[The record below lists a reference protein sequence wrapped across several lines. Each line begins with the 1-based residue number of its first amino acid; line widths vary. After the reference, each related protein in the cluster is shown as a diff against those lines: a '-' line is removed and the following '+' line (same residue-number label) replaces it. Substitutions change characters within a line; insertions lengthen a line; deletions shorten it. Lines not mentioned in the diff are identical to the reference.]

1 MANAIYG
8 GVKSLQSRVI
18 LLVDLDYFFAQ
29 AEELRNPTLR
39 GKPVI
44 VGVYSGRTDESGAV
58 STANYEARKF
68 GVKSGM
74 PLFLARRK
82 LVGVDAVF
90 LPVDHDSY
98 EQISSKLMMIFRGYA
113 DVLEQVSIDEAYLD
127 VTLRVHGS
135 FERAKNLAEQMK
147 IDVKRQMG
155 ITFSVGIGPNKL
167 VAKVACDSQKPD
179 GLTVVYPDEVEAFL
193 NPLPVERLMGVGK
206 KTCEKMN
213 ELGITTVGDL
223 AKFDVQRLMA
233 VFGKTL
239 GVYFH
244 NAANGTDDEPVLEA
258 GEAESISRI
267 ATLKQDSTDLQFILE
282 KTDTLA
288 AEVHEE
294 LMKKGFS
301 YKQIGIIMILTDLTT
316 KSRMQTIEQPTK
328 SLETLK
334 KSVQNLL
341 LKYLETTDKPIRRI
355 GVKVSQLTKE
365 ENSQKRLEAFFT
377 T

>member
-1 MANAIYG
+1 M
-8 GVKSLQSRVI
+8 
-18 LLVDLDYFFAQ
+18 LVDLDYFFAQ
-29 AEELRNPTLR
+29 AEELRNPTLC

-44 VGVYSGRTDESGAV
+44 IGVYSGRTDESGAV

-82 LVGVDAVF
+82 LVGIDAVF
-90 LPVDHDSY
+90 LPVDHDYY
-98 EQISSKLMMIFRGYA
+98 EQVSSKLMMIFRSYA

-135 FERAKNLAEQMK
+135 FERAKSLAEQMK
-147 IDVKRQMG
+147 ADVKHQVG
-155 ITFSVGIGPNKL
+155 VTFSVGVGPNKL

-193 NPLPVERLMGVGK
+193 NPLPVDRLMGVGI
-206 KTCEKMN
+206 KTCLKMN
-213 ELGITTVGDL
+213 ELGITTIRDL
-223 AKFDVQRLMA
+223 AKFDVQQLMTI
-233 VFGKTL
+233 FGKTL

-244 NAANGTDDEPVLEA
+244 NAANGIDDEPVLEA

-282 KTDTLA
+282 KTNTLA
-288 AEVHEE
+288 TEVHDEV
-294 LMKKGFS
+294 MKKGLNFR
-301 YKQIGIIMILTDLTT
+301 QIGIIMILTDLTT
-316 KSRMQTIEQPTK
+316 RSRMQTLEQPTK
-328 SLETLK
+328 NLEVLK

-341 LKYLETTDKPIRRI
+341 SKYLETADKPIRRI

-365 ENSQKRLEAFFT
+365 ESQQKPLETFFT
-377 T
+377 G